1 MLTCKEAHA
10 LISHAVEGR
19 IALRVFDPL
28 RQHLSVCP
36 DCREALDT
44 QRQVKQAL
52 AARVPESLPAG
63 FSARLAA
70 RLDAESHR
78 LPIGAPAPIVRELTL
93 LASPLERASW
103 RDRSAWRTWSLRLM
117 PIAAAL
123 VLFVWGARSSDSS
136 RTRGDA
142 PGPDAAFAGSDERML
157 EWLAR
162 PNTPLDS
169 LLVALAKGPAPV
181 RPFSGQP
188 AGRPSDGSS
197 ASGNPTD
204 SGNRAES
211 ATLAQSAASTSSA
224 SIAGSSIAQTMGE
237 PRQPDERRSP
247 AGQAFA
253 APGVAASDASD
264 PRAPRSSSAP
274 GGQVASTTG
283 ADTNGRS
290 VGSANAQAGAGS
302 IAGVHAGAAAG
313 TGTVAGAGAVANGI
327 ASGAV
332 AGGGANGRPGPM
344 TAASA
349 GARAAAG
356 SGVAPAPADAWPA
369 PAPLAANAGGLPGT
383 VVPNAVPTA
392 LAGQMAQELRLTDAQ
407 RKQIEAIYDAQ
418 RQKLSEILESNRQR
432 LTLERRETDEAVE
445 KVLTPRQRQRYRD
458 MNANRGPALPL
469 NDPAL
474 PPPVLPNGLE
484 LTITPT
490 PPPFR

>member
-78 LPIGAPAPIVRELTL
+78 LPVGAPVPIVRELTL
-93 LASPLERASW
+93 LASPPERASW
-103 RDRSAWRTWSLRLM
+103 RDRSAWRTWSLRLL

-123 VLFVWGARSSDSS
+123 VLFVWGARSSDSG

-142 PGPDAAFAGSDERML
+142 PGPEAAFAGSDERML

-188 AGRPSDGSS
+188 SGQPSDGSS
-197 ASGNPTD
+197 AGGNPTN
-204 SGNRAES
+204 SGNRAEP
-211 ATLAQSAASTSSA
+211 ATLAQSASSTSSTP
-224 SIAGSSIAQTMGE
+224 IAGSSTAQTMGE

-247 AGQAFA
+247 SGQAFA
-253 APGVAASDASD
+253 APGVTSDASD

-274 GGQVASTTG
+274 GGQVASTMG
-283 ADTNGRS
+283 ADANGRIVS
-290 VGSANAQAGAGS
+290 GANAHAGAGS

-313 TGTVAGAGAVANGI
+313 AGTVAGTGGIANGV

-332 AGGGANGRPGPM
+332 AGGANGRPGLM
-344 TAASA
+344 TAAPA
-349 GARAAAG
+349 GSRAAAG
-356 SGVAPAPADAWPA
+356 SASAPAPADAWPA

-484 LTITPT
+484 LTITPP